1 MLYRIFACITLLAL
15 AGCATLQLPAA
26 PAAPPAKAT
35 PRQECDKLDNL
46 LRKLSKNASYAY
58 TADAIDRNEG
68 VHMWFVNPKTHMWK
82 QIRVYNNL
90 RACVENEGSDW
101 HWAINR

>member
-1 MLYRIFACITLLAL
+1 MIYRIFMCAALLAL
-15 AGCATLQLPAA
+15 AGCAMLTEPAEPAA
-26 PAAPPAKAT
+26 KPA

-46 LRKLSKNASYAY
+46 LRRLSKNASYAY
-58 TADAIDRNEG
+58 TADAIDRKEG
-68 VHMWFVNPKTHMWK
+68 VHMWFVNPKTHEWK

-90 RACVENEGSDW
+90 RACVEDEGTDW

>member
-1 MLYRIFACITLLAL
+1 MIYRIFTCVALLAL
-15 AGCATLQLPAA
+15 AGCETVQLPAA
-26 PAAPPAKAT
+26 QPASSQAPKPV
-35 PRQECDKLDNL
+35 CDKLDNML
-46 LRKLSKNASYAY
+46 HKLSKDASYAY
-58 TADAIDRNEG
+58 TADAIDKREG